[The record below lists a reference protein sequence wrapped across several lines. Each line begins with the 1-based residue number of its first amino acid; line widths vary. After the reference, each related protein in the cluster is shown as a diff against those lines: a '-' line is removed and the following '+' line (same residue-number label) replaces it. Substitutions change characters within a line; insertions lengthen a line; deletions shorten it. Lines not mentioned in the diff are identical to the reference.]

1 MPEESGESEEEW
13 RGVARCGECGEGS
26 ECGECGECGE
36 VWRGVARCGEVWR
49 GVARCGEVAEVWR
62 GVPRCGEGG
71 EEVWRTWF
79 SPKIYAGS
87 RSMPWRS
94 ARRMKPSLGGKS
106 ATCQGVV
113 EG

>member
-1 MPEESGESEEEW
+1 MPGEGGESEEEW
-13 RGVARCGECGEGS
+13 RGVARCGECSEG
-26 ECGECGECGE
+26 GEC
-36 VWRGVARCGEVWR
+36 
-49 GVARCGEVAEVWR
+49 AEVWR

-79 SPKIYAGS
+79 SPKMYAGS

>member
-1 MPEESGESEEEW
+1 MPGEGGESEEEW
-13 RGVARCGECGEGS
+13 RGVARCGECGEGG

-49 GVARCGEVAEVWR
+49 GV
-62 GVPRCGEGG
+62 PRCGEGG

-79 SPKIYAGS
+79 SPKMYAGS